1 MDGRDFMVRTNIIWI
16 IFIITL
22 TIYCKKEAIINL
34 TEETQESANQENMKK
49 LIFLGD
55 SLTAGMGL
63 PGVEYSYPNLLY
75 NRLQSKGYT
84 FKFINAGLSG
94 DTTSGGLTRL
104 DWVLSKGVDI
114 FILELGAND
123 MMRGIQPS
131 EISKNLIEI
140 IQRVRKKNPNS
151 KILLVP
157 MKPFPNMGKEYGK
170 KFENVYTEV
179 ARITG
184 VSLSEFLLENVA
196 GIPSLNQKDGI
207 HPTIEGHKIMQ
218 ENIWNNLI
226 KLID

>member
-1 MDGRDFMVRTNIIWI
+1 LDGRNFMNKIYTIWI
-16 IFIITL
+16 ILAITL
-22 TIYCKKEAIINL
+22 SIHCKKETPIKL
-34 TEETQESANQENMKK
+34 KEETQEPSNQENMKK

-63 PGVEYSYPNLLY
+63 PGVEYSYANLLY

-131 EISKNLIEI
+131 EISKNLMEI
-140 IQRVRKKNPNS
+140 IERVRKKNPNS
-151 KILLVP
+151 KILLIP

-170 KFENVYTEV
+170 KFENVYTDV
-179 ARITG
+179 AKITG

-226 KLID
+226 QLVE

>member
-1 MDGRDFMVRTNIIWI
+1 MKKTYIIWI
-16 IFIITL
+16 ILVITL
-22 TIYCKKEAIINL
+22 SIQCKRETALDLKED
-34 TEETQESANQENMKK
+34 TKESTNQENMKK

-63 PGVEYSYPNLLY
+63 PGVEYSYANLLY
-75 NRLQSKGYT
+75 NKLQSKGYT

-104 DWVLSKGVDI
+104 DWVLSKGVDV

-140 IQRVRKKNPNS
+140 IERVRKKNPNS
-151 KILLVP
+151 KILLIP

-170 KFENVYTEV
+170 KFENIYIEV
-179 ARITG
+179 AKTTG
-184 VSLSEFLLENVA
+184 VPLSEFLLENVA

-226 KLID
+226 KLIE

>member
-1 MDGRDFMVRTNIIWI
+1 MKKTYIIWI
-16 IFIITL
+16 ILITTL
-22 TIYCKKEAIINL
+22 SIQCKRETALDLKED
-34 TEETQESANQENMKK
+34 TKESTNQENMKK

-63 PGVEYSYPNLLY
+63 PGVEYSYANLLY
-75 NRLQSKGYT
+75 NKLQSKGYT

-104 DWVLSKGVDI
+104 DWVLSKGVDV

-140 IQRVRKKNPNS
+140 IDRVRKKNPNS
-151 KILLVP
+151 KILLIP

-170 KFENVYTEV
+170 KFENIYFEV
-179 ARITG
+179 AKTTG

-226 KLID
+226 ELIE

>member
-1 MDGRDFMVRTNIIWI
+1 MDGRNFMNKIYTIWI
-16 IFIITL
+16 ILAITL
-22 TIYCKKEAIINL
+22 IIHCKKETPINL
-34 TEETQESANQENMKK
+34 KEETQEPSNQENMKK

-63 PGVEYSYPNLLY
+63 PGVEYSYANLLY

-140 IQRVRKKNPNS
+140 IERVRKKNPNS
-151 KILLVP
+151 KILLIP

-170 KFENVYTEV
+170 KFENVYTDV
-179 ARITG
+179 AKITG

-226 KLID
+226 QLVE